1 MQKIYIPFGAVLG
14 IAFLYLF
21 KMLLAPAAAAVP
33 TLSGDYAL
41 EVTVIC
47 QSTTT
52 FPGQVLTKLADANY
66 NPATGMV
73 TVNGWETSG
82 SLNVLSG
89 GTVGMTTTTISYT
102 SPYSNDATTLT
113 AAGVTWNIEYGP
125 VTGSN
130 VAKGYMTNGLADV
143 GGVPMCNGYATALQ
157 K

>member
-1 MQKIYIPFGAVLG
+1 MKNLILAAAVA
-14 IAFLYLF
+14 IAAVVAIAV
-21 KMLLAPAAAAVP
+21 APAAAAVP